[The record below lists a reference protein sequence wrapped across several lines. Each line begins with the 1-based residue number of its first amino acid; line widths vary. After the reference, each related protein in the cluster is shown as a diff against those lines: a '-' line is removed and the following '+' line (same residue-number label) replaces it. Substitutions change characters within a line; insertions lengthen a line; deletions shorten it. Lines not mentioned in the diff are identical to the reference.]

1 MKVDVTRL
9 RKFVAPEFILGAGAL
24 ARCADYITL
33 LGATKVFIVTDPGLV
48 QAGWVS
54 KVEALLVQN
63 QITFERFEQ
72 VSPNPR
78 DYEVMQG
85 AHMYREKR
93 CDLIIAIGGGS
104 PIDCAKGIG
113 IVVSNGGSILDYEG
127 VDKINVPIP
136 PLICIP
142 TTAGTGAD
150 ISQFAIILDTT
161 RNVKIAIISKSIV
174 PDVSLIDPLCTTTMN
189 ANLTATTG
197 MDALTH
203 AFEAYVSNAS
213 SPMTDVLALSAI
225 EYIAEHL
232 VEAYHNPID
241 MDARTG
247 MMVGS
252 LFAGLAFSNASL
264 GIVHA
269 MAHALGGLLDL
280 PHGLCNALILE
291 HSISYNF
298 SAASER
304 YRKIAEIILKTPCT
318 EQSDVW
324 IEQELRQFLHNLR
337 HSLSLGDTIERIL
350 VDDTIIFQLSNL
362 ALQDPCIVTNP
373 RRPTIDDIEAIYA
386 RLF

>member
-1 MKVDVTRL
+1 MKVDTTSL
-9 RKFVAPEFILGAGAL
+9 RKFVAPEFILGEGAL
-24 ARCADYITL
+24 ARCADYVTL
-33 LGATKVFIVTDPGLV
+33 LGATKVLIVTDPGLV
-48 QAGWVS
+48 QAGWVP
-54 KVEALLVQN
+54 KVEALLVQH
-63 QITFERFEQ
+63 QISFERFEQ
-72 VSPNPR
+72 ISPNPR
-78 DYEVMQG
+78 DYEVMDG
-85 AHMYREKR
+85 ARLYREKG

-189 ANLTATTG
+189 ADLTSTTG

-225 EYIAEHL
+225 EYITEHL
-232 VEAYHNPID
+232 VKAYHNPLD
-241 MDARTG
+241 MDARGG

-291 HSISYNF
+291 HSISFNF
-298 SAASER
+298 SAVPER

-318 EQSDVW
+318 TQSYEW
-324 IEQELRQFLHNLR
+324 LEGQLQQYLHNLR
-337 HSLSLGDTIERIL
+337 HALGLGDTIETKQADDRIISQLAL
-350 VDDTIIFQLSNL
+350 V

-373 RRPTIDDIEAIYA
+373 RRPTAHDIEALYE